1 MTVSEEKKN
10 IDVRDAA
17 PAADS
22 RDRLRAASQR
32 LSSHK
37 GGVAASH
44 VSEDEREQ
52 RAREA
57 KAKMRENI
65 ERAGK
70 EAAQRREL
78 ADSKNEYRQDI
89 LERESKRAEAQRRE
103 RERLEANERLERA
116 RKIEEERELYL
127 KREREENARVVEGVL
142 SILNKRGLNE
152 TASLESSDVP
162 SAEVSA
168 ISTADLSTADC
179 ERPAEEAAPIL
190 EDRPITDTSSDP
202 AETAPDTVG
211 ATTEPD
217 SDGSSPEAPAVS
229 EAAVTAETAEP
240 DLSEAETAPDGKED
254 GAGEE
259 KITLTIEDGAS
270 GDPHVSENTADG
282 EEMLLHIG
290 TGTRAVRTPS
300 RSGVSMSG
308 DNLVIDPSAS
318 TVYDPYHRTRVDFS
332 AELHAAEERHLLRR
346 REAVSVA
353 AGIYAEELRLLA
365 EEEAR
370 YAAEI
375 TEIKA
380 RRSEYSEYLS
390 ELDGREL
397 IYGDTTDAHSAKS
410 ATRVDATL
418 DAHAREF
425 EERNDSDLAGRRVGE
440 EDMLREYEKYVDS
453 IDRGSRDTS
462 EARPVGEALPYTR
475 EAEPSDAPIDAHG
488 YDENDYDPYSEL
500 ARTHAEPYAVELGG
514 YLPTG
519 YGTDHDRN
527 AVREYEAEM
536 ARRRSAEIKSAE
548 RSERAREDLAATD
561 REHLEDAEK
570 STHAY
575 RSEGLDLYARSRLSK
590 RIDEFYKNSDLLLKR
605 EKRLVSNQAKASPEE
620 NTLIIVEKL
629 AIAKELC
636 EMAADVLG
644 ACVYVGSRARTGKH
658 KRILSSYIDKYNL
671 LCDEYERQTGR
682 AVDRVDQSMVDDV
695 MLGRLYQPIQN
706 VYYHGMEDDPTHS
719 GLTPQLEREQRLETE
734 ESLVADEYARY
745 VEDGAYP
752 EQTVSE
758 KRAAAKKR
766 SERMGAVR
774 RAAERDLLLI
784 SLRAEHRMTS
794 LQAKKDVLSY
804 SFDIEKKDRQKEIRK
819 IEKQIGRIKSAER
832 KAYELERMDNSRYYY
847 LAAIPLGEEKIKKGA
862 RRERLEAL
870 RLRLDVLLAER
881 ESINERLIAL
891 YGGSDSRFKKARVAR
906 KAAGIRK
913 RAAKSM
919 FRRQRDLARK
929 IDKIRA
935 PIDMKE
941 RAIELLNKRIAAA
954 SEYESARYTLRTLH
968 PSGRAREEL
977 LRTVKRA
984 KRSMRSYEREIKYM
998 IKKLKRHEEKYR
1010 SDREWAGFLIALAVI
1025 AVLGVVG
1032 WMIFGDRI
1040 IAYLSELKAY
1050 FGL

>member
-1 MTVSEEKKN
+1 MSDEKKN
-10 IDVRDAA
+10 IDVKDAV

-32 LSSHK
+32 LTLHK
-37 GGVAASH
+37 GGISASH

-78 ADSKNEYRQDI
+78 ADSKNEYRQGV
-89 LERESKRAEAQRRE
+89 LERESKRSEAQRRE
-103 RERLEANERLERA
+103 RERLEASERLERA

-127 KREREENARVVEGVL
+127 KREREENARISEGVL
-142 SILNKRGLNE
+142 SILNKRGASE
-152 TASLESSDVP
+152 TASGKATVSVASESTLDEGVPAVDIEKPEILSDK
-162 SAEVSA
+162 
-168 ISTADLSTADC
+168 
-179 ERPAEEAAPIL
+179 
-190 EDRPITDTSSDP
+190 
-202 AETAPDTVG
+202 
-211 ATTEPD
+211 
-217 SDGSSPEAPAVS
+217 GSSPIETDETVLEAPAIVGD
-229 EAAVTAETAEP
+229 AETAEAVES
-240 DLSEAETAPDGKED
+240 DSHEAETKPCEVESDSREAETKPCEIESDSGEAESASDKDDD

-259 KITLTIEDGAS
+259 KITLTVGDGAS
-270 GDPHVSENTADG
+270 ADSRG
-282 EEMLLHIG
+282 KDVRDGGEMLLHIG
-290 TGTRAVRTPS
+290 THAVRAPS

-308 DNLVIDPSAS
+308 DNLVIDPSAAYA
-318 TVYDPYHRTRVDFS
+318 YDPYPHTRVDFS

-353 AGIYAEELRLLA
+353 AGIYSEELRLLA

-375 TEIKA
+375 AEIKA

-397 IYGDTTDAHSAKS
+397 IYGERVDSQPIKS
-410 ATRVDATL
+410 ATRVDVSS
-418 DAHAREF
+418 DEHAREF
-425 EERNDSDLAGRRVGE
+425 EEHNDSDLAGRRVGE

-453 IDRGSRDTS
+453 IDRGARDTS
-462 EARPVGEALPYTR
+462 EPRPAGEALPYTR
-475 EAEPSDAPIDAHG
+475 EAEHADVSADVPR
-488 YDENDYDPYSEL
+488 YEETDYDPYTEPTAS
-500 ARTHAEPYAVELGG
+500 HAEPYAVELGG

-536 ARRRSAEIKSAE
+536 ARRRSAELKSSE
-548 RSERAREDLAATD
+548 RSEKAREELADTD

-570 STHAY
+570 SAHAY

-590 RIDEFYKNSDLLLKR
+590 RIDAFYKSSDMLLKR
-605 EKRLVSNQAKASPEE
+605 EKKLISNQAKASPEE
-620 NTLIIVEKL
+620 NALIIVEKL

-695 MLGRLYQPIQN
+695 MAGRLYQPIQN

-719 GLTPQLEREQRLETE
+719 GLTPELEREQRLETE
-734 ESLVADEYARY
+734 ETLVAEEYARY

-752 EQTVSE
+752 EQTVGE

-784 SLRAEHRMTS
+784 SLRAEHRISS
-794 LQAKKDVLSY
+794 LEAKRDVLLY
-804 SFDIEKKDRQKEIRK
+804 SFDIDKKDRQREIRK
-819 IEKQIGRIKSAER
+819 IEKQIAKIRSAER
-832 KAYELERMDNSRYYY
+832 KAYDLERQDNSRYYY
-847 LAAIPLGEEKIKKGA
+847 LTALPLAEEKVKKGA
-862 RRERLEAL
+862 RRDRLEAL

-906 KAAGIRK
+906 KAGKIRK
-913 RAAKSM
+913 RAARSM
-919 FRRQRDLARK
+919 FRRQRELARK

-954 SEYESARYTLRTLH
+954 SEYESARYTLGTLR
-968 PSGRAREEL
+968 PGGRAREEL

-1010 SDREWAGFLIALAVI
+1010 SDREWAGFLIAITVLAGLAV
-1025 AVLGVVG
+1025 AG
-1032 WMIFGDRI
+1032 WMVFGDRI
-1040 IAYLSELKAY
+1040 IAYFSELKAY